1 MKIGNE
7 RKIQMKRQ
15 YRTIDDIMQD
25 FKTDEQGRTLWNI
38 SDDTDV
44 EKWVLFEDEDE
55 DENNLEK

>member
-1 MKIGNE
+1 
-7 RKIQMKRQ
+7 MKRQ